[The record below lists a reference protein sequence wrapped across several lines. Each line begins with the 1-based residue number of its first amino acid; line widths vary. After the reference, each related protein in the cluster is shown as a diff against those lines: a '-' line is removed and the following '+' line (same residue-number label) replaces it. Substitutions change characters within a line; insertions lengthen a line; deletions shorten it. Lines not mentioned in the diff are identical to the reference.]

1 MKRTLTYITLGIL
14 LPLFSS
20 CIFDEVIETENVSND
35 VMLTFTLDVN
45 SQPVTR
51 ADDFQWND
59 SGYDKDAGTDFEKR
73 ININDLLVFA
83 YDDKGE
89 YLDQLPILKRS
100 KNNDGVV
107 EFLCGFNDTQIS
119 LDKPAKLVILANCV
133 NDKYRLSFS
142 GNLPQ
147 LNHLAAFVCLILAVY
162 FVFMK

>member
-35 VMLTFTLDVN
+35 VMFTFTLDVN
-45 SQPVTR
+45 SQPVTK

-59 SGYDKDAGTDFEKR
+59 SGYDQDAGTDFEKR

-89 YLDQLPILKRS
+89 YLDQLPMAVRILPAAFIFFS
-100 KNNDGVV
+100 N
-107 EFLCGFNDTQIS
+107 
-119 LDKPAKLVILANCV
+119 LD
-133 NDKYRLSFS
+133 Y
-142 GNLPQ
+142 
-147 LNHLAAFVCLILAVY
+147 LNHFLSV
-162 FVFMK
+162 